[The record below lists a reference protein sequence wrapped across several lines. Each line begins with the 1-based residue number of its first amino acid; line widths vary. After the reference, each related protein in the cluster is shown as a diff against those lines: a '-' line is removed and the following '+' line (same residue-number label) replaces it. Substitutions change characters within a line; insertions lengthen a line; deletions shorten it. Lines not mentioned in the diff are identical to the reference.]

1 VIAHDDDDRI
11 LREAA
16 RAKRLHESTEVV
28 VDIGD
33 RAQIGAAR
41 VAHLSLGD
49 RLRVHRADVAQ
60 AARVGIERLGG
71 ARGHGDVLVEIEVPI
86 ALRHGERIVRVG
98 ERSHEQEGPPVIR
111 ASNVE
116 DRPLRSEGDLVVEVE
131 LVGAH
136 AHAGLSDRAHIV
148 VPARPGL
155 GMVPVGRP
163 AVVGRIDVGGQ
174 PLFEAVQLVRAAEVH
189 FSRQDCAVA
198 AQPQMMGES
207 RDIGR
212 EFRGVVIDAGAR
224 GQEPRHERGAR
235 GRTERACAIGAVEDD
250 AAFRERLH
258 VGRMGWRMAVDR
270 QERRRHLVG
279 HDDEDVQGSACH
291 RFVPFGLADGFPP
304 GLACA
309 AGSGFSGAR
318 ARAHS
323 FSTRGRSAGG

>member
-1 VIAHDDDDRI
+1 MNLSAPRRIITRGATAPSARYSPIASSWPRRPARWGPRERPSIEGAEARASPPERSTSVGRRSRRETLAPTRPRRDPAGAGDDERDAARALEEAHLVPESALAEHFAVIAHDDDDRI

-98 ERSHEQEGPPVIR
+98 ERSHEQEGPPVIQ

-131 LVGAH
+131 LVG
-136 AHAGLSDRAHIV
+136 
-148 VPARPGL
+148 
-155 GMVPVGRP
+155 
-163 AVVGRIDVGGQ
+163 
-174 PLFEAVQLVRAAEVH
+174 
-189 FSRQDCAVA
+189 
-198 AQPQMMGES
+198 
-207 RDIGR
+207 
-212 EFRGVVIDAGAR
+212 
-224 GQEPRHERGAR
+224 
-235 GRTERACAIGAVEDD
+235 
-250 AAFRERLH
+250 
-258 VGRMGWRMAVDR
+258 
-270 QERRRHLVG
+270 
-279 HDDEDVQGSACH
+279 
-291 RFVPFGLADGFPP
+291 
-304 GLACA
+304 
-309 AGSGFSGAR
+309 
-318 ARAHS
+318 
-323 FSTRGRSAGG
+323 